1 MITALDTSVL
11 LDLFTDDPK
20 FRDRSLSAI
29 RRCLADGPLVACDV
43 VWAEVVATFPDA
55 LTATRAL
62 GGIPVEYSGLDA
74 RSASRAGT
82 IWRGYRQR
90 GGARERVVA
99 DFLIAAHAKE
109 HADRLLT
116 RDRGFHGA
124 AFAGLTIL
132 DPSVGIPDSAG
143 RD

>member
-11 LDLFTDDPK
+11 LDVFTDDPS
-20 FRDRSLSAI
+20 FRDRSLNAI

-43 VWAEVVATFPDA
+43 VWAEVVAAFPDA
-55 LTATRAL
+55 LAAAKAL
-62 GGIPVEYSGLDA
+62 ADIPVEYSALDA
-74 RSASRAGT
+74 PSAVRAGT

-99 DFLIAAHAKE
+99 DFLIAAHAMD

-116 RDRGFHGA
+116 RDRGFQGV
-124 AFAGLTIL
+124 AFSGLTIL
-132 DPSVGIPDSAG
+132 DPS
-143 RD
+143 R